1 MVLSKSTISSLT
13 TRNSN
18 VAVMPWI
25 SRSVDVQDLGF
36 FARLPLFSLFQK
48 TDAAYKK
55 TGYKIRLL
63 KKQEPKMKSLQRS
76 QDPSPERRCSSR
88 TFRYGYLVT
97 T

>member
-55 TGYKIRLL
+55 AG
-63 KKQEPKMKSLQRS
+63 
-76 QDPSPERRCSSR
+76 
-88 TFRYGYLVT
+88 
-97 T
+97 